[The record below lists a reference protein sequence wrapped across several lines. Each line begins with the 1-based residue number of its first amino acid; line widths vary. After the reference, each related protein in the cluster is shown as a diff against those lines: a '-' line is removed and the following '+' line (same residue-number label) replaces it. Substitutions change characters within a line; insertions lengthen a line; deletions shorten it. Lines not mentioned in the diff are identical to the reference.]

1 MVRHVSIVSERS
13 PVCRVVNLETELTTL
28 AGITSREQRGD
39 SDYPVQRHIKLWLVG
54 FMGSP
59 HGNACR

>member
-1 MVRHVSIVSERS
+1 MVRHVSIVLERS
-13 PVCRVVNLETELTTL
+13 PMCRVVNLGPELTTL

-39 SDYPVQRHIKLWLVG
+39 TDYPVQEHYKLWLVG

-59 HGNACR
+59 HGNACW